1 MIRNDLHVHSIQSL
15 CGIHTILEI
24 VEIASRKE
32 MRLVNISD
40 HGRAAGREMS
50 FMVLSNKRRCPR
62 DLMSSNGGMVTILAG
77 IETNILDVDGN
88 SDFPERFRRD
98 FDLVSA
104 GFHLPAKTLI
114 AERSAEKNTKALE
127 NYLKRYPLDI
137 LVHPCIAT
145 FPLEMDAVVDLSL
158 EYGFA
163 LEVNNTNLRV
173 GKTVRAQLCSM
184 IGLAK
189 DREAILVENSDGH
202 SFFEIGENELI
213 EDLMVEMHL
222 NGNDLFINRHD
233 NVLDEFVEKRKGLR
247 E

>member
-50 FMVLSNKRRCPR
+50 FAVLSDKRRLPK
-62 DLMSSNGGMVTILAG
+62 DLMSSNGGVVTILAG

-114 AERSAEKNTKALE
+114 AERSVEKNTKALA

-158 EYGFA
+158 QYGFA

-173 GKTVRAQLCSM
+173 GKTVKTQLQTM
-184 IGLAK
+184 IGLARDK
-189 DREAILVENSDGH
+189 GAILVENSDGH
-202 SFFEIGENELI
+202 SFIEIGENERI
-213 EDLMVEMHL
+213 EDFLVEMHL

-233 NVLDEFVEKRKGLR
+233 NVLDEFLEKRKGLR
-247 E
+247 Q

>member
-1 MIRNDLHVHSIQSL
+1 MIRNDLHVHSIQSF

-24 VEIASRKE
+24 VEIASRKK
-32 MRLVNISD
+32 MRLINISD

-50 FMVLSNKRRCPR
+50 FAVLSDKRRLPR

-88 SDFPERFRRD
+88 SDFPERFRKG

-104 GFHLPAKTLI
+104 GFHIPAKTLL
-114 AERSAEKNTKALE
+114 AERSVRKNTKALA

-173 GKTVRAQLCSM
+173 EKTVRAQLQSM
-184 IGLAK
+184 IGLAR
-189 DREAILVENSDGH
+189 DRGAILVENSDGH
-202 SFFEIGENELI
+202 SFIEIGENDQVETL
-213 EDLMVEMHL
+213 LMEMNL
-222 NGNDLFINRHD
+222 KGNDLFINRHD
-233 NVLDEFVEKRKGLR
+233 NVLDEFLEKRKSLR
-247 E
+247 K